1 MEYFILKPDGEQTGT
16 YSIDQI
22 RSMLNSGYI
31 GLDTR
36 YWHEGISDWQPVDR
50 IEESVN
56 FPEPS
61 PDEPHAAPP
70 PPRKLSG
77 SLARAIPSPHQ
88 QKQRAASLTSSKTL
102 PHISSAPVIPEP
114 IKTADIPAPSLHLEH
129 AGLTNGSAA
138 SATTIAQPVVAHA
151 PSVARRPL
159 LTWAQVRALATLL
172 LALAIIAAVV
182 ASRHPAKSPL
192 SKVTL
197 TSRNDYVLTD
207 QASIKPFEDDM
218 HNSPVAQALTRQT
231 AQVNDPALLAR
242 IDISLQQET
251 TRHAGEVT
259 QQYLRS
265 AKAKVIE
272 PGTYSTVAF
281 FDDNGVLNPPRAGA
295 PWVAI
300 LYHGNIVYAYQGA
313 DLNLPSQ

>member
-16 YSIDQI
+16 FSIDQI

-36 YWHEGISDWQPVDR
+36 YWHEGIADWQPIDR

-61 PDEPHAAPP
+61 PDEPHPAPP
-70 PPRKLSG
+70 PARRLTG

-102 PHISSAPVIPEP
+102 PTISVPPVVPEP
-114 IKTADIPAPSLHLEH
+114 VKVAEIPAPSRHVEH
-129 AGLTNGSAA
+129 PASTNGTPAP
-138 SATTIAQPVVAHA
+138 ATAESPVAPIVAR
-151 PSVARRPL
+151 PPRRPL
-159 LTWAQVRALATLL
+159 LTWAQARTLSTLL
-172 LALAIIAAVV
+172 LALAIIATIV

-197 TSRNDYVLTD
+197 TSRNDYVLVD
-207 QASIKPFEDDM
+207 QAAIKPFEDDM
-218 HNSPVAQALTRQT
+218 RNSSVAQSLQGQIRAMS
-231 AQVNDPALLAR
+231 DPLILQKLN
-242 IDISLQQET
+242 IGLQQET
-251 TRHAGEVT
+251 GRHAGEVT
-259 QQYLRS
+259 QQYLHS
-265 AKAKVIE
+265 GKAEVIE

-281 FDDNGVLNPPRAGA
+281 LDDNGVLTAPRTGA

-300 LYHGNIVYAYQGA
+300 LYKGNIVYAYQGA
-313 DLNLPSQ
+313 DFTLVSQ